1 MHILIYFHKC
11 RAYPCPATDTPGTSS
26 KWEQDGV
33 PAGPGQPMLGDESRL
48 RYWASSDAAMAGN
61 LSLKGLPLCAM
72 LTKIGK
78 VFMKPFF
85 FS

>member
-1 MHILIYFHKC
+1 
-11 RAYPCPATDTPGTSS
+11 
-26 KWEQDGV
+26 
-33 PAGPGQPMLGDESRL
+33 MLGDESHL

-85 FS
+85 FPETFFFCKAK